1 MKTKNYRIEKVVD
14 VNSNSEYFQLVR
26 DNDSAILCAYADV
39 RKCVEE
45 FENTRMYSD
54 DVCGVRRV
62 LEKEIIVKTIGTL
75 KLTDL
80 MR

>member
-1 MKTKNYRIEKVVD
+1 METKVYRIEKVVD

-26 DNDSAILCAYADV
+26 DNDNAILCAYQDV

-45 FENTRMYSD
+45 FDNTKMYSD

-62 LEKEIIVKTIGTL
+62 LENAIIVKTIGTL
-75 KLTDL
+75 NLSDL

>member
-1 MKTKNYRIEKVVD
+1 METKNYRIEKVVD
-14 VNSNSEYFQLVR
+14 VNGNDKYFQLVR
-26 DNDSAILCAYADV
+26 VIDNAILCAYQDV

-45 FENTRMYSD
+45 FENLKMYSD

-62 LEKEIIVKTIGTL
+62 LENAIIVKTIGAL
-75 KLTDL
+75 KLSDL